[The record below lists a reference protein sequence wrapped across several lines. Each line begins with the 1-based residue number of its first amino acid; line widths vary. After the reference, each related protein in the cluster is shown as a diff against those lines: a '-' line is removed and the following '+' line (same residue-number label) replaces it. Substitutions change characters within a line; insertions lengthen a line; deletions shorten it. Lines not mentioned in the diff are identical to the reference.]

1 MYLCCGS
8 TERELAVWPW
18 RIVFLSNFA
27 GSVVSFLIAM
37 SDSMAD
43 LSLLHLVTVILQ
55 FIWWLSFTCCLI
67 KSPTIVRE
75 GTGSVRHK
83 KNTKKINVKSDK
95 NGGNSSNSGKNSSHH
110 NHTSEELEGTDT
122 DESVTYASVLSSIA
136 TSTTDIEHPQLCHT
150 CHVIRPLRSKHCKVL
165 RRCVQR
171 VSTIILSIHTFVS
184 RVFSL
189 LDCLNAPLIFLLP
202 FSYPVKKLHQ
212 SCFGPFSVFLYVH
225 FHIINFLFLCTI

>member
-37 SDSMAD
+37 SDTMAD

-83 KNTKKINVKSDK
+83 KNTKKIIKVDK
-95 NGGNSSNSGKNSSHH
+95 NSGNSSNSGKNSSHH

-171 VSTIILSIHTFVS
+171 VSDIILEH
-184 RVFSL
+184 
-189 LDCLNAPLIFLLP
+189 
-202 FSYPVKKLHQ
+202 
-212 SCFGPFSVFLYVH
+212 LYVC
-225 FHIINFLFLCTI
+225 FPRIYSTCLSP